1 MKYTDV
7 IITILEHTDQAYR
20 KLDNM
25 EDLYGIHS
33 PEADEARAAWHE
45 LYKLCKSID
54 IEWNLES
61 R

>member
-25 EDLYGIHS
+25 EDHYGIHS
-33 PEADEARAAWHE
+33 PE
-45 LYKLCKSID
+45 
-54 IEWNLES
+54 S